1 MATMR
6 YVRLKSDPLK
16 ILHAGYVSSFIS
28 TGYNQT
34 LYEEVSGDLPAGW
47 QYIGYQD
54 KNTVLDAAFQAF
66 LPQHLGQPYLTDAV
80 IAEVFKAKVAV
91 IEATK
96 IDPSGQLSG
105 AIIRELNLP
114 TEMENDRQ
122 ALIALL

>member
-1 MATMR
+1 MSTMR

-16 ILHAGYVSSFIS
+16 ILHAGYVTSFIG
-28 TGYNQT
+28 TGYNQKM
-34 LYEEVSGDLPAGW
+34 YEEVAGDLPAGW

-54 KNTVLDAAFQAF
+54 KNTILDEAFQAF
-66 LPQHLGQPYLTDAV
+66 LPQRLGQPYLTDSV
-80 IAEVFKAKVAV
+80 IAEIFKAKVAV

-114 TEMENDRQ
+114 AEMEDDRQ